1 MRALPNAKSR
11 GLTTGGGGGPLALTG
26 ISAARAEPDIIPS
39 AVAAKTTFFMTIPIT
54 FQKTSRLPDAPR
66 DGLVVNWLQ
75 SGTRRICREAKNA
88 SICRLF
94 RRLRDSTKGC
104 WSVLHS
110 DNILPGLD
118 RRICPPT
125 SEEHASKRGRE
136 SVFPNARHGPPKL
149 DSHRKGH
156 GSFKPRPS
164 QLPVMCARLVV
175 VLAVARMPPGRG
187 RARCRPAWRGG
198 RLGLMRRCRFG

>member
-1 MRALPNAKSR
+1 MRALPNAKSH
-11 GLTTGGGGGPLALTG
+11 GLTAGGGGGALALTG
-26 ISAARAEPDIIPS
+26 MSAAKAEPEIIAS

-104 WSVLHS
+104 WTVLHS
-110 DNILPGLD
+110 NNKFTPSPHPL
-118 RRICPPT
+118 CPPT
-125 SEEHASKRGRE
+125 HDCGPRERGPRE
-136 SVFPNARHGPPKL
+136 SI
-149 DSHRKGH
+149 S
-156 GSFKPRPS
+156 
-164 QLPVMCARLVV
+164 
-175 VLAVARMPPGRG
+175 
-187 RARCRPAWRGG
+187 PAGD
-198 RLGLMRRCRFG
+198 